1 MLFRSPTLTSAT
13 LTSLTLT
20 SATRTSNSHPSH
32 SHPSSSHCPPLF
44 MRRLRR
50 AYGVARLFNMEPKKS
65 SLPGLQFNHLTVAGP
80 YASAARPLTRGAPS
94 RAGVVLTKRGWCLLP
109 VASRFFCLLF
119 WGLGVPLGCSR
130 GGFRKSSC
138 ERVGPDNIHR
148 PVGGLRRAAAAGWAK
163 PAL

>member
-1 MLFRSPTLTSAT
+1 
-13 LTSLTLT
+13 
-20 SATRTSNSHPSH
+20 
-32 SHPSSSHCPPLF
+32 

-50 AYGVARLFNMEPKKS
+50 AYDVARLFNMEPKKS
-65 SLPGLQFNHLTVAGP
+65 SCYKWTGRVLSAHASHSQQEVHRRCPFTWPRVQPPHDGRAIRLSSARAHTRRLLWVGNWSDQARLVSVA
-80 YASAARPLTRGAPS
+80 RG
-94 RAGVVLTKRGWCLLP
+94 VP
-109 VASRFFCLLF
+109 VFCWLF
-119 WGLGVPLGCSR
+119 WGLGVPVGCSR